1 MTVYV
6 DDAAIVWRGKP
17 RFHLC
22 ADSPQELHQFAAA
35 IGVRPC
41 WFHRGARFA
50 HYDITA
56 EQRQEALA
64 AGAVALESRELVRLL
79 RTRRAAMRGELLP
92 EQP

>member
-22 ADSPQELHQFAAA
+22 ADSTQELHRFAAS

-56 EQRQEALA
+56 EQRAQAVV
-64 AGAVALESRELVRLL
+64 AGAQAVESRELVRRL
-79 RTRRAAMRGELLP
+79 RAQRQALQGELLS
-92 EQP
+92 EKS